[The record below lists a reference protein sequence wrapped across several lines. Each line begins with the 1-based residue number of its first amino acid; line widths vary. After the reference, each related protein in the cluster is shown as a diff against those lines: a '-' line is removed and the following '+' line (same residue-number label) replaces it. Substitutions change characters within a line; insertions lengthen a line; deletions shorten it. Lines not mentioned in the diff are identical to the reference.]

1 VGERAAELG
10 IDVLVTVG
18 PAARGFAR
26 RFGREAHAVDVPE
39 EAGALL
45 EKIAGPGDRVL
56 VKGSRSAG
64 LERVL
69 GT

>member
-1 VGERAAELG
+1 
-10 IDVLVTVG
+10 VG